1 MHSVPGARSALN
13 TRASSFAL
21 AFALTVAL
29 ACLTAAPAFA
39 GGNSGHHP
47 HANAP
52 KVKVLTRNMY
62 FGADLTRAITAT
74 SIPDFLAAN
83 AQIWTNV
90 VASDI
95 DARARAVAREIAFNG
110 PDLVGLQEASQWL
123 SGTFADP
130 APATTLEYDQVASLL
145 AWLSAYGTPY
155 EVVKSQEQISIEAPA
170 SAPYFRDFRL
180 VDRDVILVRKHS
192 KKKLAL
198 SNAAGANFAT
208 ALPIPSITG
217 ETIVVKRGWVSV
229 DVKTKSFFKHG
240 QSKFRFINTHLESFH
255 PLVRAAQAGELVAPT
270 GPAGSTTD
278 NVVLVGDINS
288 DPLEAPPGNAAIGI
302 LIGAGFADTWT
313 AANPGDPGYTCCFT
327 ELLDDPSPVGLFNQR
342 IDHVLTR
349 GAIGVKRS
357 KLVGL
362 SPFNRTSGGL
372 WPSDHAGVLT
382 TLRP

>member
-13 TRASSFAL
+13 TRASRFVL
-21 AFALTVAL
+21 AFVLTTAMVML
-29 ACLTAAPAFA
+29 AATAAVA
-39 GGNSGHHP
+39 GGKSGHHP

-95 DARARAVAREIAFNG
+95 DARARAVAREIAHNR

-123 SGTFADP
+123 SGPFADP

-170 SAPYFRDFRL
+170 SAPYFKDFRL

-229 DVKTKSFFKHG
+229 DVKTKK
-240 QSKFRFINTHLESFH
+240 SKFRFINTHLESFH

-288 DPLEAPPGNAAIGI
+288 DPLEAPPGNAAFGI
-302 LIGAGFADTWT
+302 LIGAGFSDTWL

-349 GAIGVKRS
+349 GPIGVKRA

-362 SPFNRTSGGL
+362 DPSNRTSGGL